1 MARPCRP
8 ISLAPETPPA
18 RPPHAVEKRVMRFV
32 SWSCPDGHLI
42 TSGRSAAVA
51 ERDPASGGAPTCKVN
66 NGAAPQTFLDPAI
79 PRRNDRFRAYC
90 TQPAPPTTHLPM
102 VNRSP
107 PLRHSDFP
115 PP

>member
-66 NGAAPQTFLDPAI
+66 SGAAPQTFLDAAI
-79 PRRNDRFRAYC
+79 PRRDDRVPAYC
-90 TQPAPPTTHLPM
+90 TQPVRSTHHLTI
-102 VNRSP
+102 VSHSP
-107 PLRHSDFP
+107 
-115 PP
+115 